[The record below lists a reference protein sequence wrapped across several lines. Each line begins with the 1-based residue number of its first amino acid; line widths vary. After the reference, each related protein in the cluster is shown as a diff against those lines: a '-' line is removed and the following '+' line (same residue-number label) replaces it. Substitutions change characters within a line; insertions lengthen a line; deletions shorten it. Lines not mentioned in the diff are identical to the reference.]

1 MYFQLNYLHIINMQ
15 FYDYTIYID
24 YGTFNFGICESKD
37 INELFHDNPDFY
49 RIKRIISQS
58 EDKERILNAH
68 KTFGK
73 LSERAQ
79 KYYYDIE
86 KRIAFIPYPKDLEN
100 ATSKFMRCSERMPLI
115 KFSINGIAGVTI
127 RYFSKVLFI
136 NMDRLFSIT
145 GLPLMLDEQFRC
157 KCHAINDSE
166 YNSWKNRIYYFIIQN
181 MSTETLKFPSGNVL
195 TINYEKELD
204 IFFYEFEKIITNL
217 QDIEIEDV
225 SIMSPSKYF
234 NIE

>member
-37 INELFHDNPDFY
+37 INELFQDNPDFY

-68 KTFGK
+68 KAFGK

-86 KRIAFIPYPKDLEN
+86 KRIAFIPYPKDLEK
-100 ATSKFMRCSERMPLI
+100 ATSKFMRCSEIRPLI
-115 KFSINGIAGVTI
+115 RFSMNNITSVTI

-145 GLPLMLDEQFRC
+145 GLPLMFDEQLRC
-157 KCHAINDSE
+157 KCYAINDVE
-166 YNSWKNRIYYFIIQN
+166 YNSWKDRIYYFITQNIPMKTIQF
-181 MSTETLKFPSGNVL
+181 SSGNTL
-195 TINYEKELD
+195 TINHKKELD

-217 QDIEIEDV
+217 QDIEIEDA